1 VSECVFLSG
10 FWVFWVCRVFWEES
24 IGGMKMRIRAALKKK
39 LVCNTL
45 DFVAKDPDANIDKL
59 LGLANRFAVLQTH
72 RDSLKT
78 IEPYLLDKDSNW
90 RQYVIRLFQSANPTV
105 RHQIGNN
112 FFVNA
117 VFDGMQ
123 KQRKAEKRLGAS
135 VPFAVLLDPTSSC
148 NLRCTGCWASDY
160 KKGDNLSL
168 ELMQRIMD
176 ECRDLGIHFIVVSGG
191 EPLVR
196 KDDIVTLARNNPD
209 MLYVVFTNGTLVDEQ
224 FAEDLAAIGNM
235 SLVFSLEGEE
245 ANTDARRG
253 KGVFQKVM
261 HAMDLLREKGV
272 LFGTSVTYTRLNVDE
287 VSSDEFID
295 MLIDKGAAYTW
306 FFTYVPVGGDANLDL
321 MATPEQRMYMFDRVN
336 YFRRTKPLFMLD
348 FWNDGWASGGC
359 IAGGRRYFHI
369 NSAGWVEPCAFIHY
383 AVDNIKEKSLEEV
396 LTSPLFKAY
405 QKRQPFNE
413 NHLRPCPLIDNPT
426 ALRDIVVESKSNSTQ
441 KDKQQD
447 ANELAVDLQ
456 GYSKAW
462 GELADGVWYE
472 THERKAN

>member
-1 VSECVFLSG
+1 VFFLSD
-10 FWVFWVCRVFWEES
+10 FWVFWVCRVFWERD
-24 IGGMKMRIRAALKKK
+24 IGGMRMQIQAALKKK

-59 LGLANRFAVLQTH
+59 LSLADKFAILRTH
-72 RDSLKT
+72 RESLET
-78 IEPYLLDKDSNW
+78 IKPYLLDKDSNW
-90 RQYVIRLFQSANPTV
+90 RQYAIKLFQSANPTV

-123 KQRKAEKRLGAS
+123 KQRKAEERLGVS
-135 VPFAVLLDPTSSC
+135 VPFAVLIDPTSSC

-196 KDDIVTLARNNPD
+196 KDDLATLARHNPD

-224 FAEDLAAIGNM
+224 FAKDLAEIGNI

-245 ANTDARRG
+245 ANTDLRRG
-253 KGVFQKVM
+253 KGIFKKVM
-261 HAMDLLREKGV
+261 HAMDLLRERGV
-272 LFGTSVTYTRLNVDE
+272 LFGTSVTYTRSNVDE
-287 VSSDEFID
+287 ISSDRFID
-295 MLIDKGAAYTW
+295 MLIDKGVSYLW
-306 FFTYVPVGGDANLDL
+306 YFTYVPVGGDADLDL
-321 MATPEQRMYMFDRVN
+321 MATPEQRMYMLDRVN
-336 YFRRTKPLFMLD
+336 HLRKTKPLFMLD

-426 ALRDIVVESKSNSTQ
+426 ALRDIVLESDSKSTQ

-447 ANELAVDLQ
+447 ANELAVELE
-456 GYSKAW
+456 GYSRAW
-462 GELADGVWYE
+462 GEVADGVWYK
-472 THERKAN
+472 THERSSN